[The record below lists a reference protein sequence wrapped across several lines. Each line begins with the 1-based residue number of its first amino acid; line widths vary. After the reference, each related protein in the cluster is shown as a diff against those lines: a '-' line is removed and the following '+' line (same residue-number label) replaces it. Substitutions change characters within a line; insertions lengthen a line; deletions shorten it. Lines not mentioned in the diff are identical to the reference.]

1 MELLSN
7 KAITKT
13 ACALAM
19 LALVVIAFM
28 SLPSLSSNYGA
39 GAPQVLEANAYSPA
53 TGSTTTVTKTV
64 TCVETDTVTHEVTT
78 TVTATSV
85 NTVTNT
91 ETVTSVV
98 TTTIE
103 GTVTQVSTKTSTEVL
118 TTTEVSTLVST
129 LTKTVTE
136 TVDPPPTIQSQ
147 QTVTVTTTVDKQATL
162 VIESNQTMPL
172 QPNGVVVFP
181 ITLSYGTTTVNIYG
195 AAIPIYTVT
204 PYDTLSYAGYYLS
217 STPIPLTCQGTV
229 SASATLVGQ
238 TLTGSASCPTGSES
252 IDLVLH

>member
-1 MELLSN
+1 MKD

-19 LALVVIAFM
+19 LALVIIAFM
-28 SLPSLSSNYGA
+28 SVPSLSSNYGA
-39 GAPQVLEANAYSPA
+39 GAPQVLVANAYSPA

-103 GTVTQVSTKTSTEVL
+103 GTVTQVSTVTSTKVL

-136 TVDPPPTIQSQ
+136 TVDPPQQTQ
-147 QTVTVTTTVDKQATL
+147 QTVTNYVTVTSTVDKQSTL
-162 VIESNQTMPL
+162 VIETNQTMPL
-172 QPNGVVVFP
+172 QPNGVVIFP
-181 ITLSYGTTTVNIYG
+181 ITLSYGADTLNVYG

-204 PYDTLSYAGYYLS
+204 QYDTLSYTGYYLS

-229 SASATLVGQ
+229 SVNATLVGQ
-238 TLTGSASCPTGSES
+238 KLSGSASCPTGSES